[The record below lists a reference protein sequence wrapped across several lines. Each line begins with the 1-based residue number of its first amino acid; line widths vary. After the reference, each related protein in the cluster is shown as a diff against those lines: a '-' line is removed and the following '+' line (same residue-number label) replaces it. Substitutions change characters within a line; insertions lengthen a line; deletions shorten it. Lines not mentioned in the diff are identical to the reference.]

1 MPRTAI
7 GLDIGTSAV
16 RAAEVTLRG
25 PASLVRF
32 AQVGLAPGAVVDGEV
47 TSPGAVSEAVEHLW
61 KSAGLRTKRA
71 AIAVAN
77 QKVVVR
83 EVPVPYMDEGEL
95 RGALRYQA
103 QEYIPI
109 PVEEAIFDY
118 QVLEEFPGEEG
129 ARMMRILIVAAQRD
143 MVNGFVDAV
152 TAAGIEPVAVDLGP
166 FAALRSVVEP
176 MPPLLSTREAE
187 VLVDIGGGVTSVVVH
202 EEGTPRFVRIIPA
215 GGSDITEA
223 LVAGLS
229 VPADEA
235 ERLKA
240 EIGLP
245 PDGVVPTEGPMRIID
260 HHATRFV
267 EDIRSSL
274 EYYQAQEEAAPIAR
288 AVVIGAGA
296 RLPHLLDRMAP
307 ALHVTVE
314 QGHPLAHLKVD
325 RLGLSPEDLEQ
336 VEAVAGVAV
345 GLALGERQE

>member
-16 RAAEVTLRG
+16 RAAEVTLKG
-25 PASLVRF
+25 PPSMLRF

-47 TSPGAVSEAVEHLW
+47 TSPGAVSEAIEALW
-61 KSAGLRTKRA
+61 KSAGFRAKRA

-83 EVPVPYMDEGEL
+83 EVPLPYMDEGEL

-109 PVEEAIFDY
+109 PVDESIFDY
-118 QVLEEFPGEEG
+118 QVLEEFPGEG
-129 ARMMRILIVAAQRD
+129 DARMMRILIVAAQRD
-143 MVNGFVDAV
+143 MVSGFVEAV
-152 TAAGIEPVAVDLGP
+152 SAAGIEPVAVDLGP
-166 FAALRSVVEP
+166 FAALRAVLDPVPS
-176 MPPLLSTREAE
+176 PLAEREAG
-187 VLVDIGGGVTSVVVH
+187 VLVDIGGGVTSLVVH
-202 EEGTPRFVRIIPA
+202 EEGTPRLVRIIPA

-229 VPADEA
+229 VPVEEA

-245 PDGVVPTEGPMRIID
+245 PDGVAPTEGPMRIIES
-260 HHATRFV
+260 HAARFI

-274 EYYQAQEEAAPIAR
+274 EYYQAQQEAAPMAR

-296 RLPHLLDRMAP
+296 RLPRLLDRLAQ
-307 ALHVTVE
+307 ALHVPVE
-314 QGHPLAHLKVD
+314 PGHPLAHVD
-325 RLGLSPEDLEQ
+325 VDKLGLSPEEIEQ

-345 GLALGERQE
+345 GLALGERKQ